1 MQSVP
6 IVAGIVGYTI
16 TLASAAF
23 AFGAIW
29 AKKQDKTV
37 CKEEHSRLTNSFQET
52 IESLKKSVHLIEVRL
67 GVLGTML
74 ETIEKQMALESRIQS
89 KLERMET
96 LIKG

>member
-6 IVAGIVGYTI
+6 IIAGIVGYTI

-37 CKEEHSRLTNSFQET
+37 CKEEHNKLTDSFQIT
-52 IESLKKSVHLIEVRL
+52 IEALKNSVHVIEVRL

-74 ETIEKQMALESRIQS
+74 ETIEKQMALESRIQRQLQ
-89 KLERMET
+89 KMET